1 MTDTTADNVK
11 PGEPVGSG
19 NPVSPD
25 EPVTTNEHAQA
36 NGQQDRKPTRNE
48 QPRNKKAKGSSEHGR
63 FRSFGPVMRD
73 VTGWVRSHPL
83 TVSFAVVVLA
93 INLAFVVWAAVTDGV
108 FPPQPARISYDKLVQ
123 GMLYVVPLAL
133 LLVMHPLR
141 LLLDIPVL
149 LVAGSV
155 AESRFGAAKTA
166 WVALICSIGGI
177 AAGMGVSVAVNG
189 HSVAWSSMARLG
201 TVLGPLAV
209 AVGPLMAASAFTSLL
224 WRHRIRVIGYAI
236 VATLVLYRG
245 EPGDYCILAAALF
258 GHLLGYL
265 MAQRDE
271 EHMQW
276 NHGSV
281 FETRR
286 MLGIVSAVFALGPL
300 VAMSSPIH
308 HGPLSTL
315 GLLLGPN
322 SLDNTRLQQC
332 LNGANSMDCFVQY
345 RLQRL
350 SMPGGI
356 IVSLL
361 PCAFMLAVSWGLFKG
376 RRLAAWTSI
385 IANIGTAALAV
396 VYYLVFPL
404 SQSPDG
410 MRALIAHGAWRSALF
425 TALLPIAF
433 ALVVAMSMRCFRL
446 KTSGRR
452 LATALT
458 GSLGALIALCAAYL
472 IIGLTRPNEF
482 TIRPGM
488 GLLIEEMPRRF
499 LPIGFLNEVTPDFL
513 PRPHTIASAVY
524 QGIGPV
530 FWIVAI
536 LAALWCFTDAALEG
550 HEAQAKA
557 SKLVEID
564 GESMS
569 FMGTWDGNRYW
580 FSPSGNSVIA
590 YRVEHGIALTVT
602 GPFGDKT
609 EWEQDF
615 RDFIAYCTEQSW
627 TPVFYSVHAEQRE
640 LLASMG
646 WQSLDV
652 GTEMVVLP
660 AQWQTRGKKWQ
671 DVRTAINKAKRDGVT
686 DVLTTFEQAPLSV
699 QSQIM
704 DISEQWAEEKS
715 LPEMKFTLGGVEELL
730 DPRVR
735 LLCAVDADGTV
746 QAVTSWLPTWRDGQI
761 VGWTLDFMRHRPDS
775 ANGVMEFLIARMAER
790 LKDEGAEFMSLSAA
804 PLAGISVME
813 LENQSA
819 GVEFLQHVLM
829 AVADII
835 EPVYG
840 FHSLFRFKK
849 KFQPQ
854 EQGVYICYPDSSRLV
869 QIALAVVQSYLP
881 GMKPAD
887 VVRFVK
893 ALRD

>member
-1 MTDTTADNVK
+1 MTDTMTTANNEAQHTEPSPQEASK
-11 PGEPVGSG
+11 PMKTEKSKPAKL
-19 NPVSPD
+19 
-25 EPVTTNEHAQA
+25 T
-36 NGQQDRKPTRNE
+36 KPTR
-48 QPRNKKAKGSSEHGR
+48 RSYS
-63 FRSFGPVMRD
+63 FRPLLTD
-73 VTGWVRSHPL
+73 VTQWIRSNPL
-83 TVSFAVVVLA
+83 AVGFALAVVVINLGLA
-93 INLAFVVWAAVTDGV
+93 IWTAVTGSP
-108 FPPQPARISYDKLVQ
+108 FPPQSARISYDKLGH
-123 GMLYVVPLAL
+123 GMLYVVPFAL
-133 LLVMHPLR
+133 LIVMHPLR

-149 LVAGSV
+149 LIAGSV
-155 AESRFGAAKTA
+155 AESRFGAVKTV
-166 WVALICSIGGI
+166 WIALICSVGGI
-177 AAGMGVSVAVNG
+177 AAGMGVSVMVNG
-189 HSVAWSSMARLG
+189 HSMVWRTMAQTG

-209 AVGPLMAASAFTSLL
+209 VVGPLMAASAFTSLL

-265 MAQRDE
+265 MAQRDDE
-271 EHMQW
+271 RIQW
-276 NHGSV
+276 NHGTVLDS
-281 FETRR
+281 RR

-322 SLDNTRLQQC
+322 SLDNTRLEQC
-332 LNGANSMDCFVQY
+332 LNGVGSMDCFVQY

-356 IVSLL
+356 LVSLL
-361 PCAFMLAVSWGLFKG
+361 PCAFMLVVSWGLFKG

-385 IANIGTAALAV
+385 IANIGTAELALI
-396 VYYLVFPL
+396 YYFVFPL
-404 SQSPDG
+404 AQSPDG
-410 MRALIAHGAWRSALF
+410 MRALIVHGAWRSALF
-425 TALLPIAF
+425 TAALPIIF

-446 KTSGRR
+446 PTDLRR
-452 LATALT
+452 LAAGLAVSA
-458 GSLGALIALCAAYL
+458 GSFLMLSAVYL
-472 IIGLTRPNEF
+472 FVGMSRPGEF
-482 TIRPGM
+482 TERPTFV
-488 GLLIEEMPRRF
+488 LLLEDLPRRF
-499 LPIGFLNEVTPDFL
+499 LPIGFLNEITPDFL
-513 PRPHTIASAVY
+513 PKDGTAASAVY

-530 FWIVAI
+530 FWAVA
-536 LAALWCFTDAALEG
+536 LAAALWCFTDAALEG
-550 HEAQAKA
+550 HEAQVKA
-557 SKLVEID
+557 SQLVEID

-580 FSPSGNSVIA
+580 FSSSGRSVIA

-602 GPFGDKT
+602 GPFGDSA
-609 EWEQDF
+609 EWE
-615 RDFIAYCTEQSW
+615 RDFKDFIDYCAEQSW
-627 TPVFYSVHAEQRE
+627 TPVFYSVHADQRD
-640 LLASMG
+640 LLASLG
-646 WQSLDV
+646 WQSLDI

-686 DVLTTFEQAPLSV
+686 DVLTTFEQASLSM
-699 QSQIM
+699 QAQIM

-746 QAVTSWLPTWRDGQI
+746 QAVTSWLPTWREGRI

-790 LKDEGAEFMSLSAA
+790 LKEEGAEFMSLSAA

-813 LENQSA
+813 FEGQGS
-819 GVEFLQHVLM
+819 GTEFLQHVLM

-854 EQGVYICYPDSSRLV
+854 EQGVYICYPDSAKLA

-881 GMKPAD
+881 DMKPAD